1 MEIEKSATCTVFPI
15 VSALDKADDMIGKGR
30 KWNSVNY
37 DQGTFL
43 PIFDTLREQARGLKE
58 IQSMASRSAEEINN
72 FLASK
77 GFQIKL
83 DPFEEPTDFGTA
95 SVLDVLVEW
104 LVEGHITQITSA
116 RDGKSVFPA
125 VSLVAGVSFA
135 RAAIHKNPIV
145 VIETKSGDR
154 LCMTVGGRLES
165 FDLLNKINALSLGMA
180 PVYDY
185 NGVVFPQVD
194 LDREVDISWLKQ
206 LWTTAE
212 DHHDYE
218 VTQALQQTKF
228 RMNEKG
234 ARAQS
239 AVAIGISRCTSIQP
253 VRPPVVIDEPFL
265 VWIERPGLKQ
275 PLFTGWISEENWKTP
290 KDLSIQ

>member
-83 DPFEEPTDFGTA
+83 DPFKEPTDFGTA

-135 RAAIHKNPIV
+135 RA
-145 VIETKSGDR
+145 
-154 LCMTVGGRLES
+154 
-165 FDLLNKINALSLGMA
+165 LSKT
-180 PVYDY
+180 
-185 NGVVFPQVD
+185 
-194 LDREVDISWLKQ
+194 RS
-206 LWTTAE
+206 
-212 DHHDYE
+212 
-218 VTQALQQTKF
+218 
-228 RMNEKG
+228 
-234 ARAQS
+234 S
-239 AVAIGISRCTSIQP
+239 SSRPS
-253 VRPPVVIDEPFL
+253 R
-265 VWIERPGLKQ
+265 
-275 PLFTGWISEENWKTP
+275 
-290 KDLSIQ
+290 